1 MKAFGISAL
10 VIAIVSIFIPIA
22 GAFLA
27 GLAGFLAFFS
37 AGKGTS
43 LGLSA
48 VIINIVNICFMSPS
62 LIIAAS
68 HQSSTT
74 NETQFTNAFG
84 ILLLIQFVAI
94 VIFIGKWVLVKRS
107 MENA

>member
-10 VIAIVSIFIPIA
+10 VIAIVAIFIPIL

-43 LGLSA
+43 LGFSA

-62 LIIAAS
+62 LIIAAG
-68 HQSSTT
+68 HQSATT
-74 NETQFTNAFG
+74 NDTQFTAIFG
-84 ILLLIQFVAI
+84 FLLLIQIVAI
-94 VIFIGKWVLVKRS
+94 IIFIGKWAFSKRK
-107 MENA
+107 MANA